1 VTQPKRRD
9 SPERGDPPER
19 RDPRDRRDPPAAV
32 LAVDGGNSKTDVALL
47 DGTGRLLAAVRGPT
61 SSHQAV
67 GLEPGLRVLARLVGE
82 AARRA
87 GLPPEARPIAGQG
100 VYCLAGADFP
110 SDLRLLRRGLQGARL
125 ATADLVRNDG
135 FAGLRAGTS
144 REWGV
149 AVIMGRGVNVAG
161 VAPDGR
167 TLIHAP
173 GDHTSGDWGG
183 GGEVGERALSAAVR
197 ARDGRGQRTILE
209 RLVPRHFGL
218 SRPLEVTRAIYM
230 GRISERRLDE
240 LPPIVFDAAAG
251 GDGVAIGIVEWLAG
265 EAVGL
270 ARSAIRQ
277 LHLSR
282 LDVEVVLSGGIFR
295 TRYGA
300 FHERIRTGIRAIA
313 PRAKVIRLEAPPVLG
328 AALLGLD
335 IVAPRDSAA
344 SDRARLSL
352 TYGALVRVDQPDS
365 TR

>member
-1 VTQPKRRD
+1 VRVGGGGVTAVAVTEPARHD
-9 SPERGDPPER
+9 T
-19 RDPRDRRDPPAAV
+19 PAAV

-47 DGTGRLLAAVRGPT
+47 DASGRLLAAVHGPT
-61 SSHQAV
+61 SSHQAI
-67 GLEPGLRVLARLVGE
+67 GLEPGLQVLARLVGE

-87 GLPPEARPIAGQG
+87 GLPPDARPMAAQG

-110 SDLRLLRRGLQGARL
+110 SDLRLLRRGLARAGL
-125 ATADLVRNDG
+125 ASADLVRNDG

-149 AVIMGRGVNVAG
+149 AVIMGRGVNVAA

-197 ARDGRGQRTILE
+197 ARDGRGPRTVLE
-209 RLVPRHFGL
+209 RLVPAHFSL
-218 SRPLEVTRAIYM
+218 SRPLDVTREIYM

-251 GDGVAIGIVEWLAG
+251 GDAVASGIVEWLAG

-295 TRYGA
+295 TSNRV
-300 FHERIRTGIRAIA
+300 FHQRVRSGILAIA
-313 PRAKVIRLEAPPVLG
+313 PKAQVIRLSAPPVLG
-328 AALLGLD
+328 AALLGLEV
-335 IVAPRDSAA
+335 VAPGDAA
-344 SDRARLSL
+344 ATERARSSL
-352 TYGALVRVDQPDS
+352 THGAIEWVAEPDS

>member
-1 VTQPKRRD
+1 MTD
-9 SPERGDPPER
+9 AA
-19 RDPRDRRDPPAAV
+19 RRDPPAAV

-47 DGTGRLLAAVRGPT
+47 DRTGRLLAAVRGPT
-61 SSHQAV
+61 SSHQAI
-67 GLEPGLRVLARLVGE
+67 GLEPGLQVLDRLLAD

-87 GLPPEARPIAGQG
+87 GLPPDARPMAGQG

-110 SDLRLLRRGLQGARL
+110 SDLRLLRRGLAGAHL

-197 ARDGRGQRTILE
+197 ARDGRGPRTVLE
-209 RLVPRHFGL
+209 RLVPGHFGL
-218 SRPLEVTRAIYM
+218 SRPLDVTRSIYM
-230 GRISERRLDE
+230 GRIPERRLDE
-240 LPPIVFDAAAG
+240 LPPIVFAAAAG
-251 GDGVAIGIVEWLAG
+251 GDAVALGIVEWLAG

-270 ARSAIRQ
+270 ARSAILQ

-295 TRYGA
+295 TDYRG
-300 FHERIRTGIRAIA
+300 FHERLRAGVLAVA
-313 PRAKVIRLEAPPVLG
+313 PKARVIRLEAPPVLG

-335 IVAPRDSAA
+335 IVAPREAA
-344 SDRARLSL
+344 AADRARSSL
-352 TYGALVRVDQPDS
+352 TYAAIERVDEPDA

>member
-1 VTQPKRRD
+1 VRVA
-9 SPERGDPPER
+9 ER
-19 RDPRDRRDPPAAV
+19 RDPPVGV

-47 DGTGRLLAAVRGPT
+47 DRTGRLLAAVRGPT
-61 SSHQAV
+61 SSHQAI
-67 GLEPGLRVLARLVGE
+67 GLEQGLSVLGRLVGE

-87 GLPPEARPIAGQG
+87 GLPADARPMAGQG

-110 SDLRLLRRGLQGARL
+110 SDLGLLRRGLAAARL
-125 ATADLVRNDG
+125 ASSDLVRNDG

-197 ARDGRGQRTILE
+197 ARDGRGARTVLE
-209 RLVPRHFGL
+209 RLVPGHFGL
-218 SRPLEVTRAIYM
+218 SRPLDVTRSIYM

-251 GDGVAIGIVEWLAG
+251 GDPVALGIVEWLAG

-270 ARSAIRQ
+270 ARSAILQ

-282 LDVEVVLSGGIFR
+282 LEVEVVLSGGIFR
-295 TRYGA
+295 TAYRG
-300 FHERIRTGIRAIA
+300 FHERIRTGILGIA
-313 PRAKVIRLEAPPVLG
+313 PRARVIRLEAPPVLG

-335 IVAPRDSAA
+335 IVAPRDAA
-344 SDRARLSL
+344 AGDRARSSL
-352 TYGALVRVDQPDS
+352 THGAIERVDEPDS